1 MNETVCNAERVLQR
15 LKDFQRRTA
24 EYVFRRFYL
33 DSDSTNRFL
42 VADEVGLGK
51 TLVAKGVIALAI
63 EHLQT
68 KKEIERIDIVYICSN
83 ISIASQNIDRLNVTG
98 IQEFVRPTR
107 LSLLPMHIAGIR
119 ENHIN
124 YVGLTPGTSFDP
136 QSRDGMVEERALI
149 YHLLKG
155 NLDVNRAGLRRL
167 LRGRVGKGNWRY
179 WTQEW
184 HPESLDKKAS
194 EDFINGIVSDKEF
207 YQRLNIFCELTAKDM
222 WRSPERLDLIS
233 ELRCRI
239 AEVSVE
245 MLEPDMII
253 LDEFQ
258 RFKDLLDHTNPE
270 ARLAQRLF
278 QYPGVKTLLLSAT
291 PYKMLSLDHEQE
303 DDHYPDFLKTL
314 SFLFDSDD
322 AVEEIKKEIYHFRR
336 SLYLINSDNATDI
349 ARSRDAL
356 QSRLLRVMCRTE
368 RVGMTQKQDAM
379 LAESEEKPGIRSCDL
394 HDMVLADKIASCVGA
409 GDIIEYWKSSP
420 YLINFLR
427 RYEFRR
433 KLEEQCENASEE
445 LFSVFNNH
453 RHRLLCKTDI
463 HSYREINPAN
473 PRMRY
478 LFSKTID
485 HGLWKVLWL
494 PPSMPYSQP
503 NGPFSEI
510 KNATKYLVFS
520 AWNVVPDAIAAL
532 CSYEA
537 ERRIIS
543 SFHKE
548 VNYPRLHDEI
558 PQLLRYAISDGR
570 LTGMSVLILF
580 YPSPSL
586 ASLIDPLQVALEHK
600 EEKLIEQTR
609 LVERAAEI
617 LTPYFNKY
625 FTNISN
631 SGPED
636 QRWYWALPALLDGE
650 RHPAVKDW
658 LLNENS
664 GWLSL
669 STDAPRE
676 PGEHFK
682 DHLHLLYEA
691 MIHKIDPPLGKPP
704 ADLLKVIALMAMAAP
719 GICSLRSLH
728 RQAPTLGWASFEL
741 LNGAARVS
749 DGFRTLFNLPESIA
763 LLRGNQADTFYWQL
777 VLRYCLEGNIQ
788 ALLDEQGHCLVESL
802 GVFDETEEKRVTEIG
817 KALGSALSMRTAQLQ
832 IDDVIFRPESRR
844 INFTGYNIRCRF
856 ALRFAELKD
865 EQGAVARAETV
876 RDAFNS
882 PFRPFVLASTSVGQE
897 GLDFHTWCHAVVHWN
912 LPSNPVDLEQRE
924 GRIHR
929 YKGHAIR
936 KNIARVYGLSFL
948 REKWNGGGD
957 PWKVIFDQARDDQ
970 TNDLMTY
977 WLFEPQVDGVKI
989 ERHIPILYYSRE
1001 ESHFNRLKKMLVV
1014 YRLVFGQPRQE
1025 DLIKYLAEQLADKKE
1040 SYDINNWRI
1049 SLVPPLEEH
1058 CRGLGT

>member
-1 MNETVCNAERVLQR
+1 
-15 LKDFQRRTA
+15 
-24 EYVFRRFYL
+24 
-33 DSDSTNRFL
+33 
-42 VADEVGLGK
+42 
-51 TLVAKGVIALAI
+51 
-63 EHLQT
+63 
-68 KKEIERIDIVYICSN
+68 
-83 ISIASQNIDRLNVTG
+83 
-98 IQEFVRPTR
+98 
-107 LSLLPMHIAGIR
+107 
-119 ENHIN
+119 
-124 YVGLTPGTSFDP
+124 
-136 QSRDGMVEERALI
+136 
-149 YHLLKG
+149 
-155 NLDVNRAGLRRL
+155 
-167 LRGRVGKGNWRY
+167 
-179 WTQEW
+179 
-184 HPESLDKKAS
+184 
-194 EDFINGIVSDKEF
+194 
-207 YQRLNIFCELTAKDM
+207 
-222 WRSPERLDLIS
+222 
-233 ELRCRI
+233 
-239 AEVSVE
+239 
-245 MLEPDMII
+245 
-253 LDEFQ
+253 
-258 RFKDLLDHTNPE
+258 
-270 ARLAQRLF
+270 
-278 QYPGVKTLLLSAT
+278 
-291 PYKMLSLDHEQE
+291 
-303 DDHYPDFLKTL
+303 
-314 SFLFDSDD
+314 
-322 AVEEIKKEIYHFRR
+322 
-336 SLYLINSDNATDI
+336 
-349 ARSRDAL
+349 
-356 QSRLLRVMCRTE
+356 
-368 RVGMTQKQDAM
+368 
-379 LAESEEKPGIRSCDL
+379 
-394 HDMVLADKIASCVGA
+394 
-409 GDIIEYWKSSP
+409 
-420 YLINFLR
+420 
-427 RYEFRR
+427 
-433 KLEEQCENASEE
+433 
-445 LFSVFNNH
+445 
-453 RHRLLCKTDI
+453 
-463 HSYREINPAN
+463 
-473 PRMRY
+473 MRY

-912 LPSNPVDLEQRE
+912 LPSNPVDLEQV
-924 GRIHR
+924 
-929 YKGHAIR
+929 KGEFIDI
-936 KNIARVYGLSFL
+936 KVMPS
-948 REKWNGGGD
+948 EK
-957 PWKVIFDQARDDQ
+957 
-970 TNDLMTY
+970 T
-977 WLFEPQVDGVKI
+977 
-989 ERHIPILYYSRE
+989 
-1001 ESHFNRLKKMLVV
+1001 
-1014 YRLVFGQPRQE
+1014 
-1025 DLIKYLAEQLADKKE
+1025 
-1040 SYDINNWRI
+1040 
-1049 SLVPPLEEH
+1049 
-1058 CRGLGT
+1058 